1 MILPEDTIKNMK
13 GQITKQEKIFI
24 NQIPAKGIESKIYNE
39 FLQLNNKKTIQL
51 KYRHRNWRD
60 IFPKKTVS
68 EKCSKSL
75 VISSVQF
82 SSVSHVRLFAI
93 PWTAARQASLSITN
107 SRSPPKPMSIESM
120 MPSNHLI
127 LCRPLLLLPSIFP
140 SIRVFS
146 NESALCIRWPKY
158 WSFSF
163 NIRGTQIELQW
174 NTLFTHA
181 KTAIIKKTIS
191 IGKNVEKSKPS
202 HLSGR
207 KYKKNLAT
215 LENNL
220 DVS

>member
-1 MILPEDTIKNMK
+1 MILPKDTIKNMK

-24 NQIPAKGIESKIYNE
+24 NQIPGKGIASKIYKE

-51 KYRHRNWRD
+51 KYRHRNWID

-82 SSVSHVRLFAI
+82 SSVARVQFFAT
-93 PWTAARQASLSITN
+93 PWTAALQASLSMTI

-127 LCRPLLLLPSIFP
+127 LCQSLLLLPSIFP
-140 SIRVFS
+140 SIRVSS

-158 WSFSF
+158 WSF
-163 NIRGTQIELQW
+163 QLQHQGDTNW
-174 NTLFTHA
+174 TTMEYPLYTC
-181 KTAIIKKTIS
+181 
-191 IGKNVEKSKPS
+191 
-202 HLSGR
+202 
-207 KYKKNLAT
+207 
-215 LENNL
+215 
-220 DVS
+220 